1 MISVR
6 SLCAVLSLALALGCT
21 AGEHQAITDE
31 QPLVL
36 PQVGAY
42 QTRLLSPTILELTLI
57 TTKKSPIAQVSQW
70 DFVNSKFEPR
80 LPKPESFLVSVLNK
94 PASVRRV
101 GFKRRVLYAPFKQR
115 DLRIG
120 NYLYLEL
127 SQPVP
132 KDAIVEVK
140 GDKIATWPSGLRFS
154 CTNNEFR
161 FSPVIHVNQTGYQ
174 VDGPKTAMVGYY
186 LGNLGE
192 MDIEKSSSSKGE
204 SSMKIPFS
212 LIEAASH
219 REVFHGELQARRDSG
234 FPYDCYQRVLE
245 ADFTK

>member
-6 SLCAVLSLALALGCT
+6 SLCAVLSLSFVLGCT
-21 AGEHQAITDE
+21 AGKHQAITDD

-57 TTKKSPIAQVSQW
+57 TTKKSPTAQVLV

-127 SQPVP
+127 AQPVP

-140 GDKIATWPSGLRFS
+140 GDKIPSWPSGLRFS
-154 CTNNEFR
+154 CTNMSFDSVR
-161 FSPVIHVNQTGYQ
+161 
-174 VDGPKTAMVGYY
+174 
-186 LGNLGE
+186 
-192 MDIEKSSSSKGE
+192 
-204 SSMKIPFS
+204 PFM
-212 LIEAASH
+212 
-219 REVFHGELQARRDSG
+219 
-234 FPYDCYQRVLE
+234 
-245 ADFTK
+245 